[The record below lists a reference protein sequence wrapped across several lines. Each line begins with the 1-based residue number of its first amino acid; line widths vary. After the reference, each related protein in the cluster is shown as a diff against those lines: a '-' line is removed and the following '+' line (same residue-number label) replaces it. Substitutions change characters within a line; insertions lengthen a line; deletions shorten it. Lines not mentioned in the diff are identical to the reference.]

1 MNFSEK
7 LDALQQRVV
16 DAKTAI
22 QTATGESR
30 EQLKHRID
38 KAQGDADQAVQH
50 AEDQTKQAAASARTK
65 WAQLKAEVAAKTG
78 DAKAKIEERG
88 RQLDAKAA
96 AHDADRAEA
105 EAVEAL
111 DFATWAI
118 VNAEVAILDAV
129 DARLHADERAEAA
142 SL

>member
-38 KAQGDADQAVQH
+38 KAQGDAGQAVQH
-50 AEDQTKQAAASARTK
+50 AEQETQQAAAGARAK

-96 AHDADRAEA
+96 AHDADWAEA
-105 EAVEAL
+105 EAADAL
-111 DFATWAI
+111 DFATWA
-118 VNAEVAILDAV
+118 VGNAEVAILDAV

>member
-38 KAQGDADQAVQH
+38 KAQGDADQAVRH
-50 AEDQTKQAAASARTK
+50 AEQETKQAAAGARTK

-96 AHDADRAEA
+96 AHDADWAEA
-105 EAVEAL
+105 EAADAL
-111 DFATWAI
+111 DFATWA
-118 VNAEVAILDAV
+118 VGNAEVAILDAV